1 MSAAV
6 LNIVRKGEQGHPGV
20 VAALRTLGEAFVAV
34 VTADG
39 SRSTTVA
46 WSEVTRSIDG
56 AVRMVAAQPRTPSLG
71 DPCVVPSDPPWDPD
85 EQHTITHEH
94 AGSTASVDLGAVE
107 AQPEP
112 ELPLDVQARMHH
124 LRVDRIARRLLD
136 IEERPPEE
144 LPELPQLRFDE
155 LLAVPAEPVLYRID
169 QLMPI
174 GSRVLLVAQMKTGKT
189 TLTANLLRSL
199 IDGEPF
205 LGYDVAPTSG
215 QVVLIDTEMASNML
229 RRWLEQIDIM
239 RKAALTVVT
248 LRGRVQAFD
257 LRQERVFA
265 HWVQQLRALSCSVL
279 VIDCLKP
286 ILDHLGLDENRE
298 TGMIT
303 TPLTRLMIEAGVSEL
318 ILVHH
323 AGHNGE
329 RSRGDSALRGWPEVE
344 WHLVRLA
351 DDPDKEAE
359 MNAPRYFRA
368 YGRDVDV
375 PERRLEYDAQTR
387 RLTIGGNGT
396 RKADQ
401 AAQKAAEIESAVLAV
416 IAANPGTVKGRLPA
430 LLAESGSGRRRADV
444 FSAVDRLIARE
455 SVVVRFEGRSDSTHL
470 LYAKSLAPSDS
481 RGSR

>member
-1 MSAAV
+1 
-6 LNIVRKGEQGHPGV
+6 
-20 VAALRTLGEAFVAV
+20 
-34 VTADG
+34 
-39 SRSTTVA
+39 
-46 WSEVTRSIDG
+46 
-56 AVRMVAAQPRTPSLG
+56 
-71 DPCVVPSDPPWDPD
+71 VPSDPPWDPD

-107 AQPEP
+107 VLPEP

-144 LPELPQLRFDE
+144 LPVELGFGE
-155 LLAVPAEPVLYRID
+155 MLAAADEPVLYRID

-205 LGYDVAPTSG
+205 LGYDVAQPSG
-215 QVVLIDTEMASNML
+215 HVVLIDTEMSSTML
-229 RRWLEQIDIM
+229 RRWLRDIGIVH
-239 RKAALTVVT
+239 RARASLVT

-257 LRQERVFA
+257 LRQERVFT
-265 HWVQQLRALSCSVL
+265 HWVERLRALSCSVL

-344 WHLVRLA
+344 WHIVRLA
-351 DDPDKEAE
+351 SDPDKEAE

-387 RLTIGGNGT
+387 RLSIGANST

-401 AAQKAAEIESAVLAV
+401 AAQKEAEIESAILEA
-416 IAANPGTVKGRLPA
+416 ITAAPGTAKSKVPA
-430 LLAESGSGRRRADV
+430 LLVERGSGRRRTDV
-444 FSAVDRLIARE
+444 LAAVDRLIARDA
-455 SVVVRFEGRSDSTHL
+455 VLVRLEGRSDSTHL
-470 LYAKSLAPSDS
+470 LYPKSF
-481 RGSR
+481 